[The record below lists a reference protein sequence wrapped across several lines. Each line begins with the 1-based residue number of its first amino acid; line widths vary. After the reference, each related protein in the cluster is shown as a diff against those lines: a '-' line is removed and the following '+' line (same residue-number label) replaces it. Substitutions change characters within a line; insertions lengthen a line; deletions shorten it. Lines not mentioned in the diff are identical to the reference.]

1 MTPKVLMESAPVEW
15 EKLIDTVSSERKGEL
30 VRELEAISERAGILA
45 RYIDE
50 RHGYGC
56 GDQGHEKAVKSMNRA
71 GKIIHMK
78 VFGYNDYHNLSI

>member
-1 MTPKVLMESAPVEW
+1 MTPKVLMESAPIEW
-15 EKLIDTVSSERKGEL
+15 ERLIDLVSSKRRGEL
-30 VRELEAISERAGILA
+30 VRELEAISIRAGILA

-56 GDQGHEKAVKSMNRA
+56 GDQGHEKAVKRMNCA

-78 VFGYNDYHNLSI
+78 VFGYNAYHGLSI